1 MVLLGIKWYWVSIIG
16 LLCLYILKNMEICSD
31 VTIAG
36 RQANKRQ
43 TNKERKSYSAIR
55 PWKAEMSNS
64 FVEESFNTLVG
75 EPEIT

>member
-1 MVLLGIKWYWVSIIG
+1 M
-16 LLCLYILKNMEICSD
+16 YILKKVEIWSG

-36 RQANKRQ
+36 RTDEQ

-64 FVEESFNTLVG
+64 FVKESFNTLVG